1 MSAVSKV
8 CSNNNL
14 VLRKPKQLTE
24 EASEQIKQHFTNIYN
39 KQILFNLV
47 SIKQLNL
54 NWCLV
59 PKVASTSI
67 SKLLLPHLPRVK
79 GSTVWPHLQKEVWG
93 RVGHM
98 QPSQYRNTDHT
109 PAFLVTRHPFAR
121 VASAFRNK
129 LEDRSKSHD
138 GEYFYKTY
146 SKQIIK

>member
-1 MSAVSKV
+1 M
-8 CSNNNL
+8 
-14 VLRKPKQLTE
+14 LRKPRQLTE
-24 EASEQIKQHFTNIYN
+24 DASEQIKQHFTNIYN
-39 KQILFNLV
+39 KQILFNMV
-47 SIKQLNL
+47 SIKELNL

-67 SKLLLPHLPRVK
+67 SRLFLPYLPRSK
-79 GSTVWPHLQKEVWG
+79 GTAVWPHLQKEVWD
-93 RVGHM
+93 RAGHI
-98 QPSQYRNTDHT
+98 QPTFYHSTNNT

-129 LEDRSKSHD
+129 LEDRRKSHD